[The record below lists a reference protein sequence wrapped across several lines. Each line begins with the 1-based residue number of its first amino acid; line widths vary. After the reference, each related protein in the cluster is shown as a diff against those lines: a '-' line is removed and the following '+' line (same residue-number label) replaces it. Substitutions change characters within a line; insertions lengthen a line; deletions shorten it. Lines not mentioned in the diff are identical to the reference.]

1 MMTTTLVTLPN
12 YQITEKIYEG
22 SRTVV
27 YRGQDIENERPV
39 VIKLMRSEYP
49 SFRELVQFRNQY
61 AITKNIEIEGI
72 IQSIALERYE
82 NRYALIM
89 KDTGGISLAKYKEQ
103 SSLSLSLQQFLNI
116 AIQIAEILHQLHNN
130 SIIHKD
136 IKPANI
142 LIHPNTNQIKLI
154 DFSISSLLP
163 KETQTLQTPNILEG
177 TLSYLSPEQTGRM
190 NRGIDYRSDF
200 YSLGVTF
207 YELLAGKLPFNS
219 DDPLELIHA
228 HIAQNPD
235 SINQCIG
242 LGEDACPQPLSDI
255 VMKLMAKNAEDRYQ
269 SALGLKYDLEKCL
282 AQYEETE
289 NIKPFELGER
299 DIRDRF
305 NIPEKLYGREEEVTT
320 LLDAFERVATGNSE
334 MMLVAGFS
342 GIGKTAVVN
351 EVHKPI
357 VRQRGYFIKGKFDQ
371 FNRNIPFS
379 AFVQAFRNLIGQIL
393 SESDAELT
401 HWKTQILEAV
411 ENSGQVLIDVIPELE
426 TVIGSQPPAS
436 ELSGSA
442 AQNRFNLLFEKF
454 TTVFT
459 TKEHPL
465 VIFLDDLQWADSAS
479 LNLMKVLMNES
490 ESGYLLVLGA
500 YRDNEVF
507 PAHPLMLTVDELEK
521 QKVSLHTL
529 TLNPLSQT
537 DINQLVADTLECA
550 SEVAQPLCELTYH
563 KTKGNPFFTTQF
575 LQGLYSD
582 GHITFNLDDRYWQCN
597 LTQVRQLALT
607 DDVVEFMATQL
618 RKFPTQTQ
626 DILKIAACIGHQFD
640 LVTLSVV
647 CKQPQDTVAIDL
659 WPSLQAGLVIPEGE
673 TYKFFQKEDI
683 ATKLER
689 SPTVSY
695 RFLHDR
701 VQQAAYRLIPD
712 LDKQKTHYQIGK
724 LLQQATTPTDREK
737 KIFDVVN
744 HLNYGI
750 DLVTDG
756 TERQQLV
763 ELNWLACQKAKG
775 NTAYTAAHQY
785 VTTALQLLEPT
796 GWQDRYN
803 LSLSLNNTLAEL
815 NLLIGD
821 FAAMDEAIETILLQ
835 SQSLLDRITAYRIR
849 IQKYFFQNKLETAIS
864 IGIEVLQKLGI
875 DISSEPTEA
884 EINRFIQRGRESTQG
899 ISIPDLLDLPE
910 MKDPERLAI
919 AEIATNILSPSNM
932 VNPPLF
938 PILVSLLVDLSVCY
952 GNIANSAYIYGCY
965 GVIACN
971 FFKEIEMGVALG
983 RLAADLD
990 RHPVTKTLKGR
1001 GMMMCGTFLEHRHA
1015 HLKNTLEILSV
1026 GYQMSL
1032 EVGDVEFVGHNAQ
1045 MYCFNA
1051 FWSGYPLHSLQKETD
1066 AYISVLSNANQAL
1079 QESYTRPIGQVCSN
1093 LLGRVEQPWVLIG
1106 KTLDES
1112 EWVKHLIANREI
1124 GGLSF
1129 FHLYKIFLCFLFE
1142 ELLLASDHVAK
1153 IQEYVS
1159 GLGGFVLEAEYYF
1172 YSSLVM
1178 LATISPD
1185 SQEESLDRV
1194 TKNQIQLRDYWAKY
1208 APMNHQHKVDLV
1220 EAEKS
1225 RVLGRNYEAG
1235 DYYDRAI
1242 SGAKENEYIQEE
1254 ALANEL
1260 AAKFYLDWGKEKFAT
1275 LYMQEAYYCYA
1286 QWGAKAKTDA
1296 LEQRYPELLKPILH
1310 RAPQSSSLSSTSLST
1325 ATSHSQT
1332 AAITNISSLLN
1343 FSSLLK
1349 ASQTLSGEIE
1359 LDRLLSNLMKIILE
1373 NAGAT
1378 KGALLLIGEQ
1388 GLTVDAIATRQNED
1402 LQLDSAHQSIPL
1414 ENYQDLPSGLINT
1427 VRRTQETALLDAKVA
1442 QTQFATDPYLQSF
1455 SPQSLLCF
1463 PLLERGNLIGIL
1475 YLENSLTA
1483 DAFTRDRI
1491 ELLDA
1496 LCAQAAIS
1504 LSNARLYQKAQQ
1516 ALQDLQA
1523 AQLQLVQNEKMAT
1536 LGNLVAGVAHEINN
1550 PVGFIGGN
1558 VSVAQEHLQDLLDAL
1573 SLYSENTTPP
1583 ESVVE
1588 ELENLDLDFIA
1599 EDFPKLITSM
1609 QKGVKRIANISTSL
1623 RTFSRTDTDAKTEFN
1638 LHEGLDS
1645 TLLILKYRLKAND
1658 NRPAIEIVKEYGN
1671 IPEVKCYAGQLNQV
1685 FMNLIANGIDALEE
1699 SNREKTF
1706 KDIEKEP
1713 NRITIVT
1720 ELSEDQQNILVRIAD
1735 NGKGMP
1741 EEVREKIFEQGFT
1754 TKGVGKGTGL
1764 GLAIAH
1770 QIITEKHGGTIICT
1784 SELGQVTTFTL
1795 ALPIMLKPGL
1805 C

>member
-1 MMTTTLVTLPN
+1 
-12 YQITEKIYEG
+12 
-22 SRTVV
+22 
-27 YRGQDIENERPV
+27 
-39 VIKLMRSEYP
+39 
-49 SFRELVQFRNQY
+49 
-61 AITKNIEIEGI
+61 
-72 IQSIALERYE
+72 
-82 NRYALIM
+82 
-89 KDTGGISLAKYKEQ
+89 
-103 SSLSLSLQQFLNI
+103 
-116 AIQIAEILHQLHNN
+116 
-130 SIIHKD
+130 
-136 IKPANI
+136 
-142 LIHPNTNQIKLI
+142 
-154 DFSISSLLP
+154 
-163 KETQTLQTPNILEG
+163 
-177 TLSYLSPEQTGRM
+177 M
-190 NRGIDYRSDF
+190 NRGIDYRTDF

-207 YELLAGKLPFNS
+207 YELLTGKLPFES
-219 DDPLELIHA
+219 DDPMELVHC
-228 HIAQNPD
+228 HIAKSPMP
-235 SINQCIG
+235 
-242 LGEDACPQPLSDI
+242 LGNGEEIPQVLSKL
-255 VMKLMAKNAEDRYQ
+255 VLKLMAKNAEDRYQ

-282 AQYEETE
+282 SQWKETGCIE
-289 NIKPFELGER
+289 PFELGER
-299 DIRDRF
+299 DLCDRF
-305 NIPEKLYGREEEVTT
+305 IIPEKLYGREQEVEM
-320 LLDAFERVATGNSE
+320 LLAAFERVAAGNTE
-334 MMLVAGFS
+334 LMLVAGFS

-411 ENSGQVLIDVIPELE
+411 ENSGQVLIDAIPELE
-426 TVIGSQPPAS
+426 SVIGKQPPVP

-454 TTVFT
+454 IAVFT

-750 DLVTDG
+750 DLVTDA

-775 NTAYTAAHQY
+775 NTAYGAAHQY
-785 VTTALQLLEPT
+785 VTTALQLLGPT

-875 DISSEPTEA
+875 DISFQPTEA

-919 AEIATNILSPSNM
+919 AEIATQILSPSNM

-1032 EVGDVEFVGHNAQ
+1032 EVGDLEFVGHNAQ

-1106 KTLDES
+1106 ETLDES

-1208 APMNHQHKVDLV
+1208 APMNHQHKMDLV

-1242 SGAKENEYIQEE
+1242 AGAKENKYIQEE

-1260 AAKFYLDWGKEKFAT
+1260 AAKFYLDWGFDPSRASGHRSAGPNGKEKVAAG
-1275 LYMQEAYYCYA
+1275 YMQEAYYCYA
-1286 QWGAKAKTDA
+1286 RWGAKAKTDA
-1296 LEQRYPELLKPILH
+1296 LERRYPNLLLPILQAAVQTLNPIETLATLAASNRSIH
-1310 RAPQSSSLSSTSLST
+1310 AITQTSCSSTSSINTTLDF
-1325 ATSHSQT
+1325 
-1332 AAITNISSLLN
+1332 AAI
-1343 FSSLLK
+1343 LK
-1349 ASQTLSGEIE
+1349 ASQALSSTIQLDE
-1359 LDRLLSNLMKIILE
+1359 LLRQLTQIILQ
-1373 NAGAT
+1373 NAG
-1378 KGALLLIGEQ
+1378 GDRCALILPESDGKWY
-1388 GLTVDAIATRQNED
+1388 VAAIATSDTTELCSEPLQDNPRLPVRLIQYVKNTQEIVVIDD
-1402 LQLDSAHQSIPL
+1402 L
-1414 ENYQDLPSGLINT
+1414 NTDLPVI
-1427 VRRTQETALLDAKVA
+1427 D
-1442 QTQFATDPYLQSF
+1442 DYLHQRQ
-1455 SPQSLLCF
+1455 PKSLLCLPIF
-1463 PLLERGNLIGIL
+1463 DRGNAIGIL
-1475 YLENSLTA
+1475 YLKNRSTSG
-1483 DAFTRDRI
+1483 AFTSDRI
-1491 ELLDA
+1491 LVLNF
-1496 LCAQAAIS
+1496 LCTQAAIS
-1504 LSNARLYQKAQQ
+1504 LENARLYQQAQDYAQQ
-1516 ALQDLQA
+1516 LERS
-1523 AQLQLVQNEKMAT
+1523 QLQLVQSEKMSA

-1558 VSVAQEHLQDLLDAL
+1558 IQPARDYVQDLLGLID
-1573 SLYSENTTPP
+1573 LYQEKLPDGD
-1583 ESVVE
+1583 EDIEE
-1588 ELENLDLDFIA
+1588 ELEAIDLDFLR
-1599 EDFPKLITSM
+1599 EDLPKLLGSM
-1609 QKGVKRIANISTSL
+1609 KLGVERIGHISTSL
-1623 RTFSRTDTDAKTEFN
+1623 RTFSRTDKEYQVPFN
-1638 LHEGLDS
+1638 LHDGIDS
-1645 TLLILKYRLKAND
+1645 TLLILKHRLKANEQ
-1658 NRPAIEIVKEYGN
+1658 RPKIEIVKEYGN
-1671 IPEVKCYAGQLNQV
+1671 IPEVECFPGQLNQV
-1685 FMNLIANGIDALEE
+1685 FMNLIANAIDALDEGNTGRSFEE
-1699 SNREKTF
+1699 IAA
-1706 KDIEKEP
+1706 DP
-1713 NRITIVT
+1713 NRVTIQTHIQDERVT
-1720 ELSEDQQNILVRIAD
+1720 IRISD
-1735 NGKGMP
+1735 NGVGMP
-1741 EEVREKIFEQGFT
+1741 EEVRGRIFEQGFT

-1764 GLAIAH
+1764 GMAIAR
-1770 QIITEKHGGTIICT
+1770 QIVEEKHGGTISCT
-1784 SELGQVTTFTL
+1784 SE
-1795 ALPIMLKPGL
+1795 PGIGTEFSIAFRVS
-1805 C
+1805 